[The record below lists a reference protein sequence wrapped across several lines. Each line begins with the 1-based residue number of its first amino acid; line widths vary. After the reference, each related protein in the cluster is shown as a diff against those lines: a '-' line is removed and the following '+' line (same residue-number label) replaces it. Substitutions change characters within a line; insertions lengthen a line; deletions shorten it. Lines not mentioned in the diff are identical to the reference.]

1 MGWVRTWRGLDG
13 GVCALIAV
21 LNPTNLLK
29 VDERA
34 NPVVSQYMLVLTN
47 SSNAHVSEVHTHTPT
62 SL

>member
-1 MGWVRTWRGLDG
+1 MGTYMARSRRWCLHLDHG
-13 GVCALIAV
+13 

-34 NPVVSQYMLVLTN
+34 NLVVSQYMLVLTN
-47 SSNAHVSEVHTHTPT
+47 SSNAHVSEAHAHTPT